1 MKQILCFGDSNTWG
15 LVAGTMKR
23 HSWNERWTG
32 ILQERLMNQDIRADF
47 ARQIR
52 AIRQSQ
58 HLTQQVLADRVGTKK
73 SNISRMESGRYNPS
87 LDFMVRVAASMGK
100 QVTITIEDE

>member
-1 MKQILCFGDSNTWG
+1 MK
-15 LVAGTMKR
+15 KR
-23 HSWNERWTG
+23 YEDG
-32 ILQERLMNQDIRADF
+32 IVPQMNQDIRADF

-73 SNISRMESGRYNPS
+73 SNISRMESGRYNPFLWILWYGWLPAWGS
-87 LDFMVRVAASMGK
+87 RLRS
-100 QVTITIEDE
+100 Q

>member
-32 ILQERLMNQDIRADF
+32 ILQERLMNQDIRVVEEG
-47 ARQIR
+47 
-52 AIRQSQ
+52 
-58 HLTQQVLADRVGTKK
+58 LC
-73 SNISRMESGRYNPS
+73 GRTTV
-87 LDFMVRVAASMGK
+87 F
-100 QVTITIEDE
+100 EDERRGGRRGSTYSLCCWRHIRPI

>member
-1 MKQILCFGDSNTWG
+1 MKQRYDD
-15 LVAGTMKR
+15 
-23 HSWNERWTG
+23 G
-32 ILQERLMNQDIRADF
+32 IVPQMNQDIRADF

-52 AIRQSQ
+52 AIRQRQ

>member
-1 MKQILCFGDSNTWG
+1 MK
-15 LVAGTMKR
+15 KR
-23 HSWNERWTG
+23 YDDG
-32 ILQERLMNQDIRADF
+32 IVPQMNQDIRADF

-87 LDFMVRVAASMGK
+87 LVLWYGGCQHGK
-100 QVTITIEDE
+100 AGYDHNRG